1 MILKP
6 TTIYVDLNGDVLEQS
21 RKSIYRYSDINEIRL
36 VTPLAVQGGM
46 RVNFL
51 LSNGVT
57 IEQKVMT
64 ALTEKE
70 TVNGEEWNV
79 WSYRPTNVITATLT
93 AQSVVNLQLSFTQ
106 ITVVEGKQFGNTF
119 GTVSLSINPTIEGP
133 EPTLEDATVLN
144 IIQADISDIKT
155 SKVDK
160 DISGYTTLS
169 VIDEDESFVYV
180 YYNGGSYKVS
190 LQQWIELVN
199 EQFTTFSQRLATLE
213 EWIDQDVSIGTNPH
227 FAVPTV
233 DGLTFRQNGNTATI
247 DYDDALAIN
256 QTASHIARHFD
267 SLP

>member
-57 IEQKVMT
+57 IEQKTMT

-93 AQSVVNLQLSFTQ
+93 AQSVVSLQLSFTQ
-106 ITVVEGKQFGNTF
+106 ITIVEGKTFGNTF
-119 GTVSLSINPTIEGP
+119 GTVTLSINPTIEGP
-133 EPTLEDATVLN
+133 EPTLEDATALDTLQNN
-144 IIQADISDIKT
+144 ISSLT
-155 SKVDK
+155 SQLTNKVDK

-213 EWIDQDVSIGTNPH
+213 EWIDQDVSIG
-227 FAVPTV
+227 AI
-233 DGLTFRQNGNTATI
+233 LT
-247 DYDDALAIN
+247 LP
-256 QTASHIARHFD
+256 
-267 SLP
+267 SLPLTD